1 VQEFPHR
8 PPSMVQ
14 ASDNT
19 QPFPPYP
26 NTQIHLG
33 SSEPAFLAAFRVD
46 LVELFC
52 AALTFV
58 FWAVAEDTADVI
70 IVVIAIAAEKTI
82 DKRTLIYSMSDS

>member
-14 ASDNT
+14 ASEDT

-58 FWAVAEDTADVI
+58 FWAVAESTADAI
-70 IVVIAIAAEKTI
+70 IVIAIAAEKTI